1 MSEQEGEGLGAP
13 AEHALE
19 RAESLLARLEEAR
32 RRLETTDDVEAATE
46 VLSELAEIA
55 RQIEAE
61 LAEARRRAE
70 EDAREES

>member
-1 MSEQEGEGLGAP
+1 MSE
-13 AEHALE
+13 AERALE
-19 RAESLLARLEEAR
+19 RAEALVQ
-32 RRLETTDDVEAATE
+32 RLETTEDVEAATE

-70 EDAREES
+70 EDAREEP

>member
-1 MSEQEGEGLGAP
+1 MSE

-19 RAESLLARLEEAR
+19 RAEALVQRLEDAR